1 MNIPNTTKALRYSE
15 FGDPMETLKLETI
28 PLAPPE
34 NDEVT
39 VRILATPINPADLGR
54 ISGSYGTLATLPA
67 TGGLEGVGEVVS
79 CGADAERFQIGSRVI
94 FSGDP
99 GSWQTFANLSQ
110 SRIQPA
116 PVSLNNEQAAMFWIN
131 PATAWRMLNDF
142 ADLRSGDWIIQ
153 NAATSA
159 VGRLVIQFA
168 ATQGI
173 KTANLVRNLECKSS
187 LREIGADLVLE
198 DNRDAA
204 KILKETIGPNKVY
217 LGLNAVGGSSAL
229 TICKCLA
236 DQSALVTY
244 GGMDREPA
252 PFPTRYL
259 IFNDLR
265 LYGFWVSQWYRKASA
280 SEIEEMHQTIAESMR
295 DHSISI
301 PVCGSYAL
309 DDWRD
314 ALVQSI
320 QPGKP
325 GKVLFNDYGQ

>member
-1 MNIPNTTKALRYSE
+1 MTIPNTTKALRYSE

-39 VRILATPINPADLGR
+39 VRVLAAPINPADFGR
-54 ISGSYGTLATLPA
+54 INGSYGTLATLPA

-79 CGADAERFQIGSRVI
+79 CGANAEKFQIGSRVI

-99 GSWQTFANLSQ
+99 GSWQTFTNLSEP
-110 SRIQPA
+110 RIHPA
-116 PVSLNNEQAAMFWIN
+116 PVSLDNEQAAMFWIN

-159 VGRLVIQFA
+159 VGRLIIQFA
-168 ATQGI
+168 AIQGI
-173 KTANLVRNLECKSS
+173 RTANLVRNLEGKSS
-187 LREIGADLVLE
+187 IEEIGADLVVE
-198 DNRDAA
+198 DNPDAA
-204 KILKETIGPNKVY
+204 KILKETIGPNKAH

-259 IFNDLR
+259 IFNELR
-265 LYGFWVSQWYRKASA
+265 LYGFWVSQWYREASTA
-280 SEIEEMHQTIAESMR
+280 AIEEMHQTIAESMR

-301 PVCGSYAL
+301 PVCGSFAL

-314 ALVQSI
+314 ALEQSI
-320 QPGKP
+320 QQGKP
-325 GKVLFNDYGQ
+325 GKALFKVNGQ